1 MPLPPKLTTPPP
13 RSAPSF
19 LVAPAASPPHRLV
32 AGLAGRC
39 FQIQVPAQ
47 GGGAGT
53 HAGGGAPT
61 TINAVRLV
69 EAASGQC
76 YLTSI
81 IVRRFVLRA
90 TKRAGCPN
98 YTPFESGG
106 LEGVA
111 IVHHRPL
118 PQHANSQPPPGN
130 PLACPLGGL
139 GTGHHKEL
147 PVSTS
152 W

>member
-1 MPLPPKLTTPPP
+1 MLGACSHLRCVMMRAPSRCAPPAEAHNTTP

-81 IVRRFVLRA
+81 RA
-90 TKRAGCPN
+90 PLLDKSGAE
-98 YTPFESGG
+98 FERLDW
-106 LEGVA
+106 LEA
-111 IVHHRPL
+111 
-118 PQHANSQPPPGN
+118 A
-130 PLACPLGGL
+130 
-139 GTGHHKEL
+139 
-147 PVSTS
+147 
-152 W
+152 